1 MLACGSQASGGLR
14 RGTADGRGGHP
25 ADGLASHDH
34 SFPCRLGRVGVKAV
48 EDDV

>member
-1 MLACGSQASGGLR
+1 MLAWRIAGRGRVTA
-14 RGTADGRGGHP
+14 GTADGRGGHP